1 MFTTKYRPT
10 DLNDFIGNQKLQQP
24 FIEWL
29 LKWDPMNKKKKCALI
44 SGLSGTGKSLFIE
57 LVLKKHCCNAV
68 HLTPDD
74 DRSKESI
81 QHSIKPLLHTK
92 KSFDDMDN
100 VLVVSD
106 IDGPSGDYGFIS
118 VLVECIKEADIPI
131 VCICDDRF
139 SQNIKSILSYCIDF
153 KMLKP
158 TYQEIYALVYKVVTQ
173 EKIKIGKSNV
183 DRLIEE
189 SKGDIRFILNTL
201 QMGVKKGDAKKH
213 CQSSNIF
220 DTTSKLFNMESEFK
234 DKYATY
240 WLAHDI
246 HPLMVHENYIGCIMG
261 GRDPVKCVENLVTS
275 SAALSDMDLLD
286 TEFNFDLEQ
295 YIASNAIRSTLKCN
309 KKGQIK
315 FPQFLGK
322 TSLMNKNKRE
332 KMDYNTVKFKG
343 V

>member
-10 DLNDFIGNQKLQQP
+10 DLTDFIGNQKLKQP

-29 LKWDPMNKKKKCALI
+29 LKWDPLNKKKKCALI
-44 SGLSGTGKSLFIE
+44 SGLSGTGKSLFVE
-57 LVLKKHCCNAV
+57 LILKKHCCNAV

-81 QHSIKPLLHTK
+81 QQSIKPLLHTK
-92 KSFDDMDN
+92 KTFDDMDN

-106 IDGPSGDYGFIS
+106 IDGSSGDYGFIS
-118 VLVECIKEADIPI
+118 AIVECIKESEIPI
-131 VCICDDRF
+131 VCICDDRY
-139 SQNIKSILSYCIDF
+139 SQNIKPILSYCMDF
-153 KMLKP
+153 KMVKP
-158 TYQEIYALVYKVVTQ
+158 TYQEIYALVYTVVTQ

-201 QMGVKKGDAKKH
+201 QMGVKKGDAKKD
-213 CQSSNIF
+213 CLNSNIF
-220 DTTSKLFNMESEFK
+220 DTTFQLFNMESEFK

-246 HPLMVHENYIGCIMG
+246 HHLMVHENYIGCIMG

-275 SAALSDMDLLD
+275 SEALSDMDLLD
-286 TEFNFDLEQ
+286 TEFNFDLEP
-295 YIASNAIRSTLKCN
+295 YIASNVIRTTLKCN

-332 KMDYNTVKFKG
+332 KFDYNSVKFKD